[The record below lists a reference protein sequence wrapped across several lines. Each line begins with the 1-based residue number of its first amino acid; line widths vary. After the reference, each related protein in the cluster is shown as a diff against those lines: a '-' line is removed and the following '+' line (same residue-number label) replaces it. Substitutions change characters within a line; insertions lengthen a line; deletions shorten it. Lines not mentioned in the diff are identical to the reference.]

1 MIVLPQQSCRNRLKS
16 LNSFSV
22 GLLGLFAKFNPPVVA
37 NGKVFV
43 ATYGDAEP
51 LQIYAGNSRPTQFP
65 KNYYVAVYGE
75 RPAAPPPQRVVD
87 QDHNDVTL
95 VRAATTP
102 LTFDAS
108 RCTPIDRL
116 HRCLVA
122 GIRGPKLSSGRVCHE
137 PQYSQ
142 LLLAAR
148 NHRRSEFRIAER
160 RGDRFLE

>member
-1 MIVLPQQSCRNRLKS
+1 MVNDKL
-16 LNSFSV
+16 
-22 GLLGLFAKFNPPVVA
+22 
-37 NGKVFV
+37 FV

-65 KNYYVAVYGE
+65 KNYCVAVYGE
-75 RPAAPPPQRVVD
+75 RPVAPPPQRLVD
-87 QDHNDVTL
+87 QDRNDVTL

-102 LTFDAS
+102 LTLDSS
-108 RCTPIDRL
+108 RCTPIDAASIDCTDAL
-116 HRCLVA
+116 SQASGL
-122 GIRGPKLSSGRVCHE
+122 KLSPGRVCHE